1 MSHELPALPLVAAF
15 SRELYHCSDCSYCV
29 DAVWAARGIDGVCP
43 TLAHHDSRPAYSGRG
58 YLAAAR
64 AWLEGRALEEDVL
77 AERVFTCTGCGNC
90 ETVCPIGLHP
100 RAVNAAL
107 RGELL
112 ARERAPGPIAALLDA
127 LAAEDNPHGR
137 PREAR
142 RAWAS
147 QLAFETAAP
156 EVLYF
161 AGCAAVYSRPAEARA
176 VVAVLQA
183 AGVRV
188 ALPGDEPCCGAPAG
202 ELGDH
207 VAAAA
212 SNAAFVAALAPAQHA
227 TLVYSGLECR
237 SQVLSSFP
245 DSLSFAEWCLQAL
258 AAGRLRAVPRGTL
271 PAIAVFESCQAR
283 GTPAATAVRAVL
295 AKLDVPIANPAPAPH
310 GVCCGAG
317 GGMPAMQPVAAARMA
332 SAKLAATAGAGTI
345 VGADVRCLA
354 HLEAAR
360 GPGDP
365 AVATLAEFLVTHFDL
380 GGAT

>member
-1 MSHELPALPLVAAF
+1 MPTDSPTLPLVAAF

-29 DAVWAARGIDGVCP
+29 DAVWAARGIDRVCP
-43 TLAHHDSRPAYSGRG
+43 TLAHHDPRPAYSGRG

-64 AWLEGRALEEDVL
+64 AWLEGRALDEDVL

-112 ARERAPGPIAALLDA
+112 ARECAPAPIAALLDA
-127 LAAEDNPHGR
+127 IAAEDNPLGR

-147 QLAFETAAP
+147 DLALDLAAP

-161 AGCAAVYSRPAEARA
+161 PGCAAAYVRPVEARA
-176 VVAVLQA
+176 VVTVMQA

-188 ALPGDEPCCGAPAG
+188 GAFADEPCCGAPAR

-212 SNAAFVAALAPAQHA
+212 AAASLTSMTAPHA
-227 TLVYSGLECR
+227 GAKLVHSGLECR
-237 SQVLSSFP
+237 QQLQGMAAQTFG
-245 DSLSFAEWCLQAL
+245 EWCLQAL
-258 AAGRLRAVPRGTL
+258 DTGRLRATPLGTPPL
-271 PAIAVFESCQAR
+271 VAVFDGCQAR
-283 GTPAATAVRAVL
+283 DTPAAAAPRAVL
-295 AKLDVPIANPAPAPH
+295 AKLGVPITNPGVATH

-317 GGMPAMQPVAAARMA
+317 GGMTAMQPAAALRMA
-332 SAKLAATAGAGTI
+332 RAKLDAHAGVPTI

-354 HLEAAR
+354 HLDAAR
-360 GPGDP
+360 RPGDP
-365 AVATLAEFLVTHFDL
+365 ALATLAEFLVTHFDF
-380 GGAT
+380 GACA